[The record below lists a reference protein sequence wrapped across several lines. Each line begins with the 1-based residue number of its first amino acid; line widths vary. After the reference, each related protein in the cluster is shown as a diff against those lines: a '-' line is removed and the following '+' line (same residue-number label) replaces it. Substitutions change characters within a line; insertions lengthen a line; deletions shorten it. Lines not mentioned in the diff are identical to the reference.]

1 MQPSRFSTSR
11 TCHHPRLQ
19 PCACYIITPH
29 LPSSQPL
36 VTITWLSV
44 SIHFTILATSCKW
57 NHITIIFCVWFI
69 SFSIVHSRFIHDIE
83 CIRMLSLFQA
93 ESYSTVCI
101 CEIMANS
108 HVVLRSN
115 TEILYNFHPI
125 SPKGNILHHFST
137 ISQISE
143 NYYQYNPFTL
153 FLFHHLNLILC
164 EYVCESELYLVLC
177 NFTTRIGWC
186 DQHEFQ
192 HKELSCYIFIAT
204 AATQALFT
212 NPWQPLISP
221 PCL

>member
-1 MQPSRFSTSR
+1 M
-11 TCHHPRLQ
+11 
-19 PCACYIITPH
+19 
-29 LPSSQPL
+29 
-36 VTITWLSV
+36 
-44 SIHFTILATSCKW
+44 
-57 NHITIIFCVWFI
+57 
-69 SFSIVHSRFIHDIE
+69 HSRFIHDIE

-143 NYYQYNPFTL
+143 NYYWYNPFTL

-221 PCL
+221 PCLQLKKKKLSPMWTESYNLEQFGQAFFPHHNPLMVHTTCFVD